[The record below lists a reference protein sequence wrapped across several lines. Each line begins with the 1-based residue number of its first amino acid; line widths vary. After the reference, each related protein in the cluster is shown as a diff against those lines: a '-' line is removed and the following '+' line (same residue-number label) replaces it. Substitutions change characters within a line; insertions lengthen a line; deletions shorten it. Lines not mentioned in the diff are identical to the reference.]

1 MASTSNSSPIP
12 THGVNGI
19 PENSTFDLSR
29 GLAEIGSQRDDPYI
43 FKHLDDP
50 EWRNGPSFSASQVF
64 SNSFNDGREPY
75 WTPKYEGWV
84 PGGSPDTAS
93 VPMQLL
99 NLEKKERA
107 ALSVIYP
114 KAKVE
119 GNCITTTHYVV
130 VVKLFLRD
138 LLLSENGMEGV
149 PNAKAY
155 ACLLSRL
162 SRELG
167 SCSFDDD
174 SMLDPAD
181 IAGCL
186 SEVLNDMEET
196 WKRLEGDGEVLK
208 GFGDTWGPDVCV
220 YVRRATDK
228 YAECLLAAADEL
240 NNV

>member
-1 MASTSNSSPIP
+1 MANTSNSSRIP
-12 THGVNGI
+12 THGVNGM
-19 PENSTFDLSR
+19 PENSTFDLNQSLAKISTGSR
-29 GLAEIGSQRDDPYI
+29 RDGPHLFEYLEDTECKGL
-43 FKHLDDP
+43 
-50 EWRNGPSFSASQVF
+50 SFSPSQAY
-64 SNSFNDGREPY
+64 SNLFDGREPY
-75 WTPKYEGWV
+75 RTPGYEGWV
-84 PGGSPDTAS
+84 PGGSADTDS
-93 VPMQLL
+93 VLMQLL

-119 GNCITTTHYVV
+119 GNCITATHYII

-138 LLLSENGMEGV
+138 LLLSENGMKGV
-149 PNAKAY
+149 PHPKAY

-167 SCSFDDD
+167 TCTFDDD

-196 WKRLEGDGEVLK
+196 WKRLEGDGELLK
-208 GFGDTWGPDVCV
+208 GLGDTWGPDVCV
-220 YVRRATDK
+220 YVKRATDK
-228 YAECLLAAADEL
+228 YAECLLAAADAL